1 MVFFKSKALKA
12 VVLGASAVTGLGFV
26 VNQQLTAEEKV
37 SDSILVTDLIKT
49 KRDTISAIP
58 DLFQGNDAALS
69 LVQATRAA
77 RNLAQ
82 QAMAVNGYPGLV
94 VGVSI
99 KGKPCWVQGFGF
111 SNVEAAS
118 RCTKDTVM
126 RIASLSKPLTM
137 LGVAKLV
144 EEGKLDLDKNIYEYV
159 GGKFPEK
166 EFDGRKVT
174 MSIRQIASHLA
185 GIRHYNS
192 PDETYN
198 FYKHYYSATDALE
211 TFAYDDLVAKP
222 GTKFNY
228 STFGYTLIAAA
239 IESVLPNG
247 KSFGQYLIND
257 VCRTALG
264 MSHTYLD
271 DSTPIILNRAAQY
284 FRDNQTLENAPYT
297 ENSFKYAGG
306 GILSSVPDLLHFGN
320 VMLYSFMP
328 PENSKG
334 FLKKETV
341 DELWTP
347 SRTGRVSLTPNL
359 FRWCQYG
366 LGWGLIRN
374 AQPFHAA
381 GAVPPFKDVIYH
393 TGSATGGTTLLVII
407 PEKEMVIAIMC
418 NLHSARGI
426 MSLGRDVAQLFGN
439 VKLEPSPIVT
449 NHKEIVVKGA

>member
-1 MVFFKSKALKA
+1 MVFLKSKALKA
-12 VVLGASAVTGLGFV
+12 VFLGASAVTGLGFV

-37 SDSILVTDLIKT
+37 SDSRLVTNLIKT
-49 KRDTISAIP
+49 KQDTISAIP
-58 DLFQGNDAALS
+58 DLFEGNDAALS

-82 QAMAVNGYPGLV
+82 QAMTLNGYPGLV

-111 SNVEAAS
+111 SNVEVGQ

-126 RIASLSKPLTM
+126 RIASISKPLTM
-137 LGVAKLV
+137 LAVAKLV
-144 EEGKLDLDKNIYEYV
+144 EEGKLDLDKDIYEYL
-159 GGKFPEK
+159 GDKFPEK
-166 EFDGRKVT
+166 EFEGQKVT

-192 PDETYN
+192 PNEPYY
-198 FYKHYYSATDALE
+198 FYKHYYTATDALE
-211 TFAYDDLVAKP
+211 TFANDELVAKP
-222 GTKFNY
+222 GTKFKY

-239 IESVLPNG
+239 VESVLPNG
-247 KSFGQYLIND
+247 KSFGEYLVND
-257 VCRTALG
+257 ICRTALG
-264 MSHTYLD
+264 MVHTYLD
-271 DSTPIILNRAAQY
+271 DSTPVILNRAAQY
-284 FRDNQTLENAPYT
+284 FRDKQILENAPYT
-297 ENSFKYAGG
+297 ENSYKYAGG
-306 GILSSVPDLLHFGN
+306 GILSTVPDLLHFGN
-320 VMLYSFMP
+320 VMLYSFLP
-328 PENSKG
+328 PEKAKG

-347 SRTGRVSLTPNL
+347 VQTGRISLTADL
-359 FRWCQYG
+359 FKWCQYG
-366 LGWGLIRN
+366 LGWGVIRN
-374 AQPFHAA
+374 AQPFHAS

-407 PEKEMVIAIMC
+407 PEKEMVIAIIC
-418 NLHSARGI
+418 NLHMARGI

-449 NHKEIVVKGA
+449 NHKEIVVGA